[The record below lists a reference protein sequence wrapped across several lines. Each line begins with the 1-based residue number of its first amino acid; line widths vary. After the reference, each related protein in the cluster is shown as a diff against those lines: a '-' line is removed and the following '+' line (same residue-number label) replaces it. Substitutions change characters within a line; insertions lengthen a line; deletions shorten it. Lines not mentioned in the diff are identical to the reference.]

1 MASEDVAAGKAKQV
15 RGKVNDI
22 VGAARG
28 KTSQQIK
35 GKAQQALGKAQEKL
49 GRKTSKP

>member
-1 MASEDVAAGKAKQV
+1 MGREDTLAGKVKQA
-15 RGKVNDI
+15 RGKANDI

-35 GKAQQALGKAQEKL
+35 GKLQQAAGKAQEKF
-49 GRKTSKP
+49 GRKGR